1 MFGGERL
8 CIMKKEHRL
17 SKRSTTR
24 ELFVMMLP
32 CMLVMLVIFI
42 YPLSKLLLNSMQ
54 RYKLIDPVKTFVGLG
69 NYISAFEDKNFVKSL
84 GTTLKYVA
92 LSLAIEVPLA
102 LILME
107 IIGTVKKGQGFIR
120 TCFLPPMVIPSVV
133 NGTIWKLMFNP
144 SSGIITYIALKLGF
158 ENAANWLTMETSALW
173 CLVAID
179 VWASTPFLL
188 IILLAGRASISE
200 TYYEAAKIDGAG
212 PVSMF
217 FKITLPLLKNQLM
230 FGLMIRLTD
239 CIRVFPTIHI
249 MTAGGPGTATQT
261 INYLAYKTA
270 FSYSNIGYASAM
282 GVIMMLVS
290 ILCVLL
296 LSSSFKMGGQ
306 KR

>member
-1 MFGGERL
+1 
-8 CIMKKEHRL
+8 MKKQERI
-17 SKRSTTR
+17 SRRTNTR
-24 ELFVMMLP
+24 DLLIMMLP
-32 CMLVMLVIFI
+32 CLVVMLIIFV
-42 YPLSKLLLNSMQ
+42 YPLSKLLVNSMQ
-54 RYKLIDPVKTFVGLG
+54 RYKLVDPVKTFIGFD
-69 NYISAFEDKNFVKSL
+69 NYVAAFKDANFVKSL

-92 LSLAIEVPLA
+92 MSLAIEVPLA
-102 LILME
+102 LVLME
-107 IIGTVKKGQGFIR
+107 IIGSVKKGQGFIR
-120 TCFLPPMVIPSVV
+120 TCFLPPMVVPSVV

-144 SSGIITYIALKLGF
+144 SSGIITYIALKIGL
-158 ENAANWLTMETSALW
+158 ENAANWLTTEVSALW

-217 FKITLPLLKNQLM
+217 FKITLPLLKNQLL

-282 GVIMMLVS
+282 GVVMMAVS

-296 LSSSFKMGGQ
+296 LSGSFKMGGQ
-306 KR
+306 KRNG